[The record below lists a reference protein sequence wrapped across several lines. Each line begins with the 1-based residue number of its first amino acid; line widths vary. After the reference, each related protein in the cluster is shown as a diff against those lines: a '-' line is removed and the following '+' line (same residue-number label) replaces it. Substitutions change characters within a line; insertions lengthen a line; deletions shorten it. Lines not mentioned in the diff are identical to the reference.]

1 MERIAE
7 KLSEIEKTARAI
19 VDNAQEQKHQ
29 MEMQM
34 QKKRDAFDAD
44 MEKETNE
51 KILKIQSDLATNME
65 YLLKK
70 QEEQNNNEIESLKQD
85 FKEHHSEYAKQI
97 LERVI
102 KVQEAIALR
111 DVMRYSGIV
120 TKVAAMRAKLLKPQD
135 YEQLASMETVTE
147 IIENQKQTKSN
158 EKIITKI
165 DE

>member
-65 YLLKK
+65 KLLKK

-85 FKEHHSEYAKQI
+85 FKEHHKTDIRAGDQSI
-97 LERVI
+97 GGDSIERCD
-102 KVQEAIALR
+102 ALQR
-111 DVMRYSGIV
+111 NCDESR
-120 TKVAAMRAKLLKPQD
+120 
-135 YEQLASMETVTE
+135 
-147 IIENQKQTKSN
+147 SN
-158 EKIITKI
+158 ACKAFKTTGL
-165 DE
+165 

>member
-7 KLSEIEKTARAI
+7 KLSEIEKTARSI
-19 VDNAQEQKHQ
+19 VDSAQEQKHQ

-34 QKKRDAFDAD
+34 QEKRDTFDSD

-65 YLLKK
+65 NLLKK
-70 QEEQNNNEIESLKQD
+70 QEEENNQEIESLKQD

-102 KVQEAIALR
+102 KV
-111 DVMRYSGIV
+111 
-120 TKVAAMRAKLLKPQD
+120 
-135 YEQLASMETVTE
+135 
-147 IIENQKQTKSN
+147 
-158 EKIITKI
+158 
-165 DE
+165 

>member
-65 YLLKK
+65 KLLKK
-70 QEEQNNNEIESLKQD
+70 QEEQNNNEIESLRLQRTSQRICKTDIRAGDQSMGGD
-85 FKEHHSEYAKQI
+85 SIERCDALQRNCDESRSNACKAFKTTG
-97 LERVI
+97 L
-102 KVQEAIALR
+102 
-111 DVMRYSGIV
+111 
-120 TKVAAMRAKLLKPQD
+120 
-135 YEQLASMETVTE
+135 
-147 IIENQKQTKSN
+147 
-158 EKIITKI
+158 
-165 DE
+165 

>member
-65 YLLKK
+65 KLLKK

-85 FKEHHSEYAKQI
+85 FKEHHSEYAKQ
-97 LERVI
+97 
-102 KVQEAIALR
+102 
-111 DVMRYSGIV
+111 Y
-120 TKVAAMRAKLLKPQD
+120 
-135 YEQLASMETVTE
+135 
-147 IIENQKQTKSN
+147 
-158 EKIITKI
+158 
-165 DE
+165 